1 MSNDERPEFR
11 ALEDLKTVAAHISQE
26 LGAFRRRAKQ
36 AEAAQA
42 ETGVGGDLRARIE
55 ELQAENAD
63 LNARV
68 EQARDRV
75 SELLARL
82 RFLEEQMSTEQASP

>member
-1 MSNDERPEFR
+1 M
-11 ALEDLKTVAAHISQE
+11 AGHISEE
-26 LGAFRRRAKQ
+26 LAAFRRRAKQ

-42 ETGVGGDLRARIE
+42 GGGADGDLKARIE
-55 ELQAENAD
+55 ELTAENAD
-63 LNARV
+63 LSARV

-75 SELLARL
+75 GELLARL

>member
-26 LGAFRRRAKQ
+26 LAAFRRRAKQ

-42 ETGVGGDLRARIE
+42 GIGVGGDLRARIE
-55 ELQAENAD
+55 ELEVENAD
-63 LNARV
+63 LNGRRRMRLFKRKHRV
-68 EQARDRV
+68 
-75 SELLARL
+75 
-82 RFLEEQMSTEQASP
+82 FSTNVACVA